1 MRTPVRNSRWDF
13 SAFEISSRSP
23 ADQKVAQGEVA
34 SRPIDLLLWRY
45 VGSGVERGFEPSG
58 IGKEG
63 LIGFDFR
70 RSRSHPPGPTNRQPL
85 YRDRSAIY
93 TPPEGMS
100 RPLSPSPPSTSKER
114 GRCEWR
120 LARAR
125 FCDRRSS

>member
-23 ADQKVAQGEVA
+23 ADQKVAQGEAA

-45 VGSGVERGFEPSG
+45 VGSGVVRGFEPSG

-93 TPPEGMS
+93 TPARGHVKAAK
-100 RPLSPSPPSTSKER
+100 SKPAKDEQS
-114 GRCEWR
+114 
-120 LARAR
+120 ARAM
-125 FCDRRSS
+125 